1 MGTYNALSQEKR
13 VIRCRQKVLEL
24 MAQVNTVSGKGNG
37 KTLAAIASD
46 DAERDARRHARY
58 AGNGQGIE
66 GRCPDIARW

>member
-1 MGTYNALSQEKR
+1 
-13 VIRCRQKVLEL
+13 